1 VAGLGDLAAGPGPPA
16 TWAQAAAGAP
26 DTAASAPAEAASDAT
41 PAPAA
46 ALPRLTVE
54 APGELRA
61 LLENNLDLARP

>member
-1 VAGLGDLAAGPGPPA
+1 VV
-16 TWAQAAAGAP
+16 P